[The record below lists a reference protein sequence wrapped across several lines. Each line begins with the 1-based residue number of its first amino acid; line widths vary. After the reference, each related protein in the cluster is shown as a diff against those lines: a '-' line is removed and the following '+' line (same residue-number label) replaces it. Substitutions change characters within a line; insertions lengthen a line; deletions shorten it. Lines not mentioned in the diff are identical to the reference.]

1 LTSDQPASGVSVSV
15 PYTGGNGGTHSG
27 QAVNSTGVTG
37 LTATLAAGS
46 FANGAGNLVYTITG
60 TPAANGPAVFVLNI
74 GGQNCELVLTVQA
87 GEYSGTISTLV
98 CSCPKITGTL
108 KNGQPAAGVN
118 SVISYTGGNNSAYG
132 SQVVASTGVTGL
144 YATVAAG
151 NFNSGS
157 GELSYAISGTPTSS
171 GTANF
176 AVNVAGKN
184 CTLSMTVAS
193 SGPVCRAKISA
204 TEYKNFMCY
213 NLGAANTAADPF
225 TPSWEINGGYWQW
238 GKLTEAAAGPIGSD
252 LASANDGAVPGW
264 SNVGAGNT
272 AWQNGTK
279 TATDPCPSG
288 YRVPTSNDWG
298 NVMANNTLYYRGA
311 DAPVGPTN
319 YGFGLQIGEE
329 LFLPAAGN
337 RLWNTGALQSRG
349 DGGFYWTSTSLSTAN
364 AWFLNFWKC
373 GYSVAHF
380 DRCYGFAIRCIAE
393 DAPAAGTIGALDCGS
408 ANPTGTLTAGTAAS
422 GVSASVPY
430 TGGNG
435 GTHSGQTV
443 ASTGVTGLTAT
454 LAAGSFANGTG
465 NLSYAV
471 TGTPS
476 GTGTASFALNI
487 GGKSCTLEL
496 TVAAAGS
503 SCTCCA
509 KINAT
514 DYKNFMCHNLGAA
527 NTSADPLTPSWEING
542 GYWQWGR
549 AAQAAAGPTGAGAGE
564 TNEGPV
570 SGWDSS
576 YPADGSWLDASK
588 SGNDPCPS
596 GFRVPTKD
604 QWAAVV
610 ANNTQTPL
618 GSWGSS
624 STNYSSGRTLGA
636 KLMLPGTG
644 WRVGTNGS
652 LINRGFS
659 GLYWSS
665 THTVDEEAWSLYLDS
680 GGATWDYTDDRRR
693 GFSIRCIAE

>member
-1 LTSDQPASGVSVSV
+1 MCNHLLGILIPLNAQTVLGGETPDNSAILDLQSNSKGLLLPRLTTAQRAAIVNPQTGLLIYNTSLNCVEINVGTPVVPSWNCLETYVPGTISALYCDSAVVSGILMPNVQASGVSAKV
-15 PYTGGNGGTHSG
+15 PYTGGNGGPH
-27 QAVNSTGVTG
+27 
-37 LTATLAAGS
+37 
-46 FANGAGNLVYTITG
+46 
-60 TPAANGPAVFVLNI
+60 
-74 GGQNCELVLTVQA
+74 
-87 GEYSGTISTLV
+87 
-98 CSCPKITGTL
+98 
-108 KNGQPAAGVN
+108 NGQ
-118 SVISYTGGNNSAYG
+118 S
-132 SQVVASTGVTGL
+132 
-144 YATVAAG
+144 
-151 NFNSGS
+151 
-157 GELSYAISGTPTSS
+157 
-171 GTANF
+171 
-176 AVNVAGKN
+176 
-184 CTLSMTVAS
+184 
-193 SGPVCRAKISA
+193 
-204 TEYKNFMCY
+204 
-213 NLGAANTAADPF
+213 
-225 TPSWEINGGYWQW
+225 
-238 GKLTEAAAGPIGSD
+238 
-252 LASANDGAVPGW
+252 
-264 SNVGAGNT
+264 
-272 AWQNGTK
+272 
-279 TATDPCPSG
+279 
-288 YRVPTSNDWG
+288 
-298 NVMANNTLYYRGA
+298 
-311 DAPVGPTN
+311 
-319 YGFGLQIGEE
+319 
-329 LFLPAAGN
+329 
-337 RLWNTGALQSRG
+337 
-349 DGGFYWTSTSLSTAN
+349 
-364 AWFLNFWKC
+364 
-373 GYSVAHF
+373 
-380 DRCYGFAIRCIAE
+380 
-393 DAPAAGTIGALDCGS
+393 
-408 ANPTGTLTAGTAAS
+408 
-422 GVSASVPY
+422 
-430 TGGNG
+430 
-435 GTHSGQTV
+435 V

-454 LAAGSFANGTG
+454 LSAGNFANGADSLTYII
-465 NLSYAV
+465 S
-471 TGTPS
+471 GTPS
-476 GTGTASFALNI
+476 AADTASFALNI